1 MAEFIARP
9 GDTVLGRIRETY
21 GRLPQV
27 EIDRLLE
34 EFERVNQRPAGNIMA
49 NEMYILPKST
59 YYRDQVGKGSG
70 LMNSLRLSLLGQPI
84 EIKL

>member
-59 YYRDQVGKGSG
+59 YYRDQVGEGTVSYTH
-70 LMNSLRLSLLGQPI
+70 LTLPTTPYV
-84 EIKL
+84 